1 MNDFPRNGHY
11 VLCPLCEGRGRMPRS
26 EMAARLSDPG
36 LEAKVAACRQQL
48 VNAATGRPSS
58 TSEPIS
64 DFKQQVLK
72 GPVKRIL
79 WRRSPKE

>member
-11 VLCPLCEGRGRMPRS
+11 LLCPLCEGRGRMTRS
-26 EMAARLSDPG
+26 EMAARLADPG

-48 VNAATGRPSS
+48 VEAATGRPRSA
-58 TSEPIS
+58 SEPIS
-64 DFKQQVLK
+64 DFRQQVLK
-72 GPVKRIL
+72 GPLKRML